1 MASSA
6 SNILTSEPLANG
18 VVFRSPLGTPAPGPA
33 GSALPPAWLDH
44 GYVGEDGMTESETRD
59 KTEKNAFGG
68 AVVKVLQTKYGLVF
82 KFKFMESKNATVLK
96 TVFGESNVVVS
107 GNVITVN
114 KNKKTLP
121 HSSWVLDTVDEDTN
135 VRNYIP
141 DGQPSLT
148 GDRVYVHTDTI
159 SYEVEITSF
168 EKNGNNAVMTISS
181 ADGSVT
187 KLFTLPGGST
197 AGTWNVYVD
206 GETTDGIAF
215 NPTAAAVRTALE
227 AIPTVGAGNVE
238 VTGSTGGPFTVVFK
252 NGAGLVTASGSG
264 LTPPGAVTVAAV

>member
-1 MASSA
+1 MASTA
-6 SNILTSEPLANG
+6 SNVLTAEPLVSG
-18 VVFRSPLGTPAPGPA
+18 VVFRNRLGAPAPGPA
-33 GSALPPAWLDH
+33 GSALTADWGDH
-44 GYVGEDGMTESETRD
+44 GYVGEDGITESETRD
-59 KTEKNAFGG
+59 TTEKNAFGG
-68 AVVKVLQTKYGLVF
+68 AVVKILQTKYGLVF
-82 KFKFMESKNATVLK
+82 KFKLMESKNATVLK
-96 TVFGESNVVVS
+96 TVFGESNVNIA

-121 HSSWVLDTVDEDTN
+121 HSSWVIDTVDEDTN

-141 DGQPSLT
+141 DGQPKLV

-168 EKNGNNAVMTISS
+168 ELAGNNAVMTISS

-187 KLFTLPGGST
+187 KVLTLPAGST

-206 GETTDGIAF
+206 GETTAGIAF
-215 NPTAAAVRTALE
+215 NPTAAAVKSALE
-227 AIPTVGAGNVE
+227 ALPTVGAGNVD

-252 NGAGLVTASGSG
+252 NGAGVVTASGSG
-264 LTPPGAVTVAAV
+264 LTPSGTVTVA